1 MSDDIS
7 RDVPQMLTYYA
18 ARFVQNEDL
27 LSERPTLIPT
37 SAKVYSG

>member
-1 MSDDIS
+1 MSDDIW

-18 ARFVQNEDL
+18 AHFVQDEDL

-37 SAKVYSG
+37 SAKAYFG

>member
-27 LSERPTLIPT
+27 LSERPTSIPT

>member
-1 MSDDIS
+1 MSDDIIA
-7 RDVPQMLTYYA
+7 RDIPHDAYYA